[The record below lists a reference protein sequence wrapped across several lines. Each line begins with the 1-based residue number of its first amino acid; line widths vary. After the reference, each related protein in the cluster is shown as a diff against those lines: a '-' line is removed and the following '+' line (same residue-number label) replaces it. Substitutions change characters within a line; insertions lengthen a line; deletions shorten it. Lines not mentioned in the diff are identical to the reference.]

1 MTESCLVR
9 APSTLPLRLLCLLLG
24 LLALPSPAADKP
36 TVAVLYFGYS
46 GENPEMKVLK
56 KGLAQMLI
64 TDLSGF
70 GAVKLVER
78 DRLQE
83 ITDELQMGQT
93 DKFDS
98 ATVAKISKLVGAHY
112 LVLGN
117 YFDLK
122 NTLVVDAKVVNVET
136 GTILGSRR
144 GTGSTEDFLAIEQKL
159 AQDLNQ
165 VLEGITSASLE
176 KAEGAAPTPSGAP
189 SSPDPARKAR
199 KLPTKIALRYS
210 RALDAKD
217 RKDVETAKK
226 ELTEVVKE
234 QPDFVLASMDLA
246 SLMK

>member
-1 MTESCLVR
+1 VR
-9 APSTLPLRLLCLLLG
+9 APSALPLRLLCLILG

-70 GAVKLVER
+70 GTVKLVER

-83 ITDELQMGQT
+83 LMDELQMGQT

-98 ATVAKISKLVGAHY
+98 ATVAKLSKLVGAHY

-122 NTLVVDAKVVNVET
+122 NTLVVDAKVVKVET

-144 GTGSTEDFLAIEQKL
+144 GTGNTEDFLAIEQKL

-165 VLEGITSASLE
+165 VLEGIASTSPE
-176 KAEGAAPTPSGAP
+176 KSQGPTPEHSSG
-189 SSPDPARKAR
+189 SGSTSPARKAR
-199 KLPTKIALRYS
+199 KLPTTLALRYS

-217 RKDVETAKK
+217 RKDMETAKK
-226 ELTEVVKE
+226 ELTEVIKE
-234 QPDFVLASMDLA
+234 QPDFVLASTDLA
-246 SLMK
+246 SMMK

>member
-1 MTESCLVR
+1 MRSLFAV
-9 APSTLPLRLLCLLLG
+9 PLRLCCLLLG
-24 LLALPSPAADKP
+24 LLALPSSAADKP

-64 TDLSGF
+64 TDLAGF
-70 GAVKLVER
+70 GTVKLVER

-83 ITDELQMGQT
+83 LLDELQMGQS

-98 ATVAKISKLVGAHY
+98 ATVAKIGKLAGAHY
-112 LVLGN
+112 LVLGS
-117 YFDLK
+117 YFDLM
-122 NTLVVDAKVVNVET
+122 NTLVVDAKVVKVET

-144 GTGSTEDFLAIEQKL
+144 GTGTPEEFLAIEQKL

-165 VLEGITSASLE
+165 VLAGIASPSPE
-176 KAEGAAPTPSGAP
+176 KTQSPTPEPTGAP
-189 SSPDPARKAR
+189 GSPSPSRKAR

-226 ELTEVVKE
+226 ELTEVLKE